1 MPTHK
6 EFYDA
11 VSNISVKADTL
22 NLNTDNVESKLDTV
36 SGILTTTAA
45 DISNIRNSNII
56 ANGSGEVQVEV
67 VNNVNVRGYDNANGD
82 WYSLP
87 LCDGA
92 TSVPVSYDPS
102 QGSVFPVTQQLGY
115 NSTHISFTSTT
126 ATQLFPVNS
135 SRKSFSVYC
144 EVGTLYVL
152 LNNYL
157 NGSSTQYTFR
167 MSAGDFYENNTYYG
181 RVMGLFASSG
191 SKAYF
196 TEIY

>member
-1 MPTHK
+1 MPSHK
-6 EFYDA
+6 EFYEA
-11 VSNISVKADTL
+11 ISNISVNADSL
-22 NLNTDNVESKLDTV
+22 NLNTDEVESKLDTV
-36 SGILTTTAA
+36 NGILTTASA
-45 DISNIRNSNII
+45 DIAAIRDANII
-56 ANGSGEVQVEV
+56 QGVGETQVSVANP
-67 VNNVNVRGYDNANGD
+67 VNVRGYDNANGD

-126 ATQLFPVNS
+126 ATQLFPANS

-152 LNNYL
+152 LNNNL
-157 NGSSTQYTFR
+157 NGSSTQYTLR